1 MHKEF
6 TEENFSTIILT
17 GTIIVIIIVAFV
29 ILLSVLFTAKKNK
42 LLQEKQIMKTQFN
55 QALLQTQ
62 IEIQEQTLKTISA
75 EIHDNVGQ
83 VLSLAKLNL
92 NTFNTITDEPTQTK
106 ISDTKNL
113 VAKAINDLR
122 NLSRSLYGDKIADL
136 GLPDAISNEF
146 KILENSGQY
155 NTALK
160 IIGESYKLDP
170 QKQMVL
176 FRIVQ
181 EAMNNT
187 IKHARAKNIQVTL
200 DYKPELFTLTIADD
214 GTGFDPSSLLSLQ
227 TGIGLKSMQ
236 NRAALI
242 GGQLTIHS
250 SENTGTTLSIVLP
263 ITLKSLNP

>member
-1 MHKEF
+1 MLLEKE
-6 TEENFSTIILT
+6 ILN
-17 GTIIVIIIVAFV
+17 
-29 ILLSVLFTAKKNK
+29 KNYK
-42 LLQEKQIMKTQFN
+42 E
-55 QALLQTQ
+55 ALLRTQ

-92 NTFNTITDEPTQTK
+92 NTFNTITDEPTQNK

-155 NTALK
+155 NTVLK

-187 IKHARAKNIQVTL
+187 IKHARAKNIRVTL
-200 DYKPELFTLTIADD
+200 DYKPELFSLTIADD
-214 GTGFDPSSLLSLQ
+214 GTGFDASSLLGNQ

-236 NRAALI
+236 NRATLI
-242 GGQLTIHS
+242 GGKLYIDS
-250 SENTGTTLSIVLP
+250 LPDNGSRISIELP
-263 ITLKSLNP
+263 NPQPLNP